1 MRKTT
6 RFKQLVLSPEILMLP
21 VVHDALCA
29 RIAERAGFQAVSCA
43 GYANSAALL
52 GKPDVDLLTLTEMV
66 DCAWRI
72 VDAVDIPVFADGD
85 TGHGN
90 TTNVSRTVKQFE
102 KAGVAGLFI
111 EDQVAPKRCG
121 HMTGKQ
127 VIPPEEMVAKLKAAL
142 DARSDPDLMIMARTD
157 AVAVYG
163 IANAIQRASLY
174 REAGADLIF
183 VEAVESVAQM
193 RQIIAEVKAPH
204 MANMIPG
211 GKTPLLTAKELQD
224 IGYAAVAYPTVN
236 TYVLAKAA
244 TDFFNTLY
252 AAGTTVGM
260 EKQMIEFEEFNRLVG
275 LPEIRAAEAKYEGST
290 RRD

>member
-1 MRKTT
+1 MQKTT

-66 DCAWRI
+66 DCGWRI

-163 IANAIQRASLY
+163 IANAIERASLY
-174 REAGADLIF
+174 RETGADLIF

-193 RQIIAEVKAPH
+193 RQVIAEVKAPH

-224 IGYAAVAYPTVN
+224 IGYAAVAYPTAN
-236 TYVLAKAA
+236 TYVIAKAA

-252 AAGTTVGM
+252 TTGTTGGM

-275 LPEIRAAEAKYEGST
+275 LPEIRAAESKYEGST
-290 RRD
+290 RGD